1 MRALLTVRV
10 AFAETGGGGGSGGG
24 GGGGG
29 SNNGG
34 GADGGGIAGTS
45 SVSCVSSGVVVELG
59 DDIFRVQLKGSY
71 SRSY

>member
-10 AFAETGGGGGSGGG
+10 AFAETGGGGSG

-34 GADGGGIAGTS
+34 GADGGGIAGTTS

-59 DDIFRVQLKGSY
+59 DDIFRVQLKGS
-71 SRSY
+71 